1 MKRKYMKRKHYLKTI
16 VIFAR
21 MYGTAETLEPLPFR
35 NQDDTYQMFCKWTT
49 EYLNQK
55 EIDIVAFFEKKI
67 KEM

>member
-1 MKRKYMKRKHYLKTI
+1 MRLEKYVRTI
-16 VIFAR
+16 TSFAR